1 MRVTSAR
8 LACIALAFAASA
20 AARAGDLWGG
30 SIGAVSDYVYRGIS
44 QTRGKPALQ
53 LGVYRDLGSG
63 WSIGAWSSPVD
74 YGERIDASYEL
85 DLSLTRSWLLANQW
99 SARVAYT
106 HYFYPGER
114 GDYDYDEWVASLTY
128 RDRLTATVA
137 VSPNRS
143 LYAYRHT
150 AWRELATSY
159 ELAAVQPLSARWSI
173 TGGAGYYDLRELFG
187 TGYWFWSF
195 GLVFAWEG
203 LQLDIL
209 HIATDSTAEHLFGE
223 EQAGRRFSASV
234 VWRF

>member
-8 LACIALAFAASA
+8 LACIALAFVTSAPAS
-20 AARAGDLWGG
+20 AGDLWGG
-30 SIGAVSDYVYRGIS
+30 SIGAVSDYVYRGIT

-53 LGVYRDLGSG
+53 LGLYREFGSG
-63 WSIGAWSSPVD
+63 WSLGAWSSPVD
-74 YGERIDASYEL
+74 YGKRIDASYEL
-85 DLSLTRSWLLANQW
+85 DLSLTRSWLLAEHW

-114 GDYDYDEWVASLTY
+114 GDYDYDEWAASLTY

-137 VSPNRS
+137 VSPNLS
-143 LYAYRHT
+143 LYAYGHT

-159 ELAAVQPLSARWSI
+159 EFAAVQPLSARWSI
-173 TGGAGYYDLRELFG
+173 TGGAGHYDLRELFG

-195 GLVFAWEG
+195 GLAFSWEG

-223 EQAGRRFSASV
+223 EQAGRRVSASV